1 MQRRAVGDRLI
12 IATHNNGKLQEF
24 RTLLAPYVK
33 TVLSSGELHL
43 PEPIETGATFAQNA
57 LLKARSAA
65 TMAHCVALADDSGLC
80 VTALNNQP
88 GIYSAR
94 WGGVEKD
101 FTKAM
106 QRVHEEIGNALDRSA
121 HFICVLALCW
131 PDGHHEL
138 IEGRI
143 DGHIAWPPRGDQG
156 HGYDPIFVPTGH
168 NRTFAEMDM
177 DEKNAISHRGIA
189 VHRLVQ
195 RLAVGG

>member
-1 MQRRAVGDRLI
+1 MQHRAVGDRLV
-12 IATHNNGKLQEF
+12 IATHNNGKLHEF
-24 RTLLAPYVK
+24 RSLLAPYVK

-43 PEPIETGATFAQNA
+43 LEPIENGATFAENA

-65 TMAHCVALADDSGLC
+65 SLAHCVALADDSGLC
-80 VTALNNQP
+80 VTSLNNQP

-94 WGGVEKD
+94 WGGD
-101 FTKAM
+101 TKNFNHAM
-106 QRVHEEIGNALDRSA
+106 HRVHDEIANALDRSA
-121 HFICVLALCW
+121 FFICVLALCW

-189 VHRLVQ
+189 VHKLIHRLQ
-195 RLAVGG
+195 AA